1 MRVRLIAKLILIYLV
16 VGFFTPAWAYID
28 PGTGS
33 MLFSVVLGMC
43 ATAYFVLHS
52 LIINLKSSLFAS
64 RGLSKNN
71 KPFVI
76 YSEGS
81 QYFSV
86 FKPVIDEFERRE
98 IPVVYLTSSDNDP
111 IFDEEYRFVTRE
123 FIGTGNKAYFKL
135 AFLRADVCLM
145 TTPHLDVLQLKRSK
159 FVKHYA
165 HIFHSIGISMDYHL
179 FAIDYY
185 DSVLCDG
192 GYQIPLIREIERKR
206 NLPAKEL
213 PVVGSTYMD
222 YLASVIAGGGRPSR
236 FYTGGDASVQRQS
249 NDFTVLVAPSWGPDG
264 LLRKFGKELLQ
275 NLAKSS
281 YNIIVRPHP
290 QSMNVEKDV
299 VDSLM
304 AEFKDCGNISWN
316 FDVSNLEVLSKSDVL
331 ISDFSCVMF
340 DYALLFN
347 RPFIFVDTEMNI
359 DIYDMSD
366 LDETPWRYRVVREIG
381 KELNRE
387 NLSDVNRI
395 IEKIKNEI
403 PLEVIAAAKDVAW
416 QYRGESAVRV
426 VDFLV
431 EKQKEVSKC

>member
-1 MRVRLIAKLILIYLV
+1 MRVRLITRLILIYFII
-16 VGFFTPAWAYID
+16 GFFSPAWAYID

-52 LIINLKSSLFAS
+52 LIIKLKSSLFAS

-86 FKPVIDEFERRE
+86 FKPVLDEFERRQ
-98 IPVVYLTSSDNDP
+98 IPLVYLTSAEDDP
-111 IFDEEYRFVTRE
+111 VFREEYKFVTSE

-159 FVKHYA
+159 FVKHYS
-165 HIFHSIGISMDYHL
+165 HIFHAIGFSMDYHL

-192 GYQIPLIREIERKR
+192 EFQIPLIREIERKR

-222 YLASVIAGGGRPSR
+222 YLVSKMAGGG
-236 FYTGGDASVQRQS
+236 GAS
-249 NDFTVLVAPSWGPDG
+249 P
-264 LLRKFGKELLQ
+264 
-275 NLAKSS
+275 
-281 YNIIVRPHP
+281 
-290 QSMNVEKDV
+290 
-299 VDSLM
+299 
-304 AEFKDCGNISWN
+304 
-316 FDVSNLEVLSKSDVL
+316 
-331 ISDFSCVMF
+331 
-340 DYALLFN
+340 
-347 RPFIFVDTEMNI
+347 
-359 DIYDMSD
+359 
-366 LDETPWRYRVVREIG
+366 
-381 KELNRE
+381 
-387 NLSDVNRI
+387 
-395 IEKIKNEI
+395 
-403 PLEVIAAAKDVAW
+403 
-416 QYRGESAVRV
+416 
-426 VDFLV
+426 
-431 EKQKEVSKC
+431 